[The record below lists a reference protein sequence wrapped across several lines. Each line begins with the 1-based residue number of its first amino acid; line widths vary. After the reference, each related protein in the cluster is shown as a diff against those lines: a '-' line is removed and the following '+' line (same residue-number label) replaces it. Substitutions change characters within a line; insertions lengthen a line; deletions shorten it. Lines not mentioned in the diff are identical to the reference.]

1 MHAHT
6 LSVSPGSL
14 ELPPGLRPRASP
26 RIPLPPDRL
35 RVNAL
40 LLVHVLHACPATD
53 PPQKGKRRRDP
64 IFVRSM
70 RTTLSRG
77 MRRVFFFFF
86 CRQHILK
93 VQRRPQSGLRVADA
107 MAKPLSR
114 YRPPQL
120 SLFFCV
126 LSVDVSSADART
138 RCIYRY
144 DHHVRHHALCYLF
157 TKAYDAEGV
166 PLSPDR
172 PLHVRP
178 TAAVKTDPHCTVET
192 GIPLWKGYE
201 HAFLSWGCW
210 TIKSAGCLILTQSL
224 RPDRVLSFYRLM
236 RVGWGSNCAGHM
248 HTRVRVW
255 ARAGG
260 QREEGSKRGGSLRSA
275 KARLHFCVHGPQ
287 QCRMPII
294 SPGSARSVD

>member
-1 MHAHT
+1 
-6 LSVSPGSL
+6 
-14 ELPPGLRPRASP
+14 
-26 RIPLPPDRL
+26 
-35 RVNAL
+35 
-40 LLVHVLHACPATD
+40 
-53 PPQKGKRRRDP
+53 
-64 IFVRSM
+64 M
-70 RTTLSRG
+70 RWRNPSRG
-77 MRRVFFFFF
+77 TV
-86 CRQHILK
+86 
-93 VQRRPQSGLRVADA
+93 RPSFL
-107 MAKPLSR
+107 
-114 YRPPQL
+114 Y
-120 SLFFCV
+120 FFCV

-192 GIPLWKGYE
+192 GNPLWKGYE

-236 RVGWGSNCAGHM
+236 LAKSSPGAFPQTCAPQIFAWAGGGGGGGGFELRWAHAHACVGHM